1 MMSSDATIT
10 ADQDV
15 RFQSTSCLMILIL
28 TDHGD
33 VQKPCERRG
42 LFSDLS
48 ERGSFSFISRYS
60 SVLTSLA
67 ANMSASL
74 ADSCRSVAS
83 IATPNANSSTRG
95 SPLCHSVPSWKR
107 CTRQRRSADIP
118 VSGGRQSNVIACR

>member
-1 MMSSDATIT
+1 
-10 ADQDV
+10 
-15 RFQSTSCLMILIL
+15 MILIL

-67 ANMSASL
+67 AKMSASL

-83 IATPNANSSTRG
+83 IATPNATALLAAH
-95 SPLCHSVPSWKR
+95 LCVIVFRLGKDVR
-107 CTRQRRSADIP
+107 VKDAQRTSRFQAI
-118 VSGGRQSNVIACR
+118 VNQM